1 MSATKLV
8 CTALAA
14 GLVISGTFASSASA
28 TSPERASACVFD
40 KHEPITVAPFAVD
53 FGMDWGSYSFSG
65 GAQLFVPAREGLTK
79 EWLAA
84 SVEHALASAHVVSTV
99 DGNNAKA
106 ICDMPRL
113 KDVHVGVVSGGNG
126 FWVQLISRDQ
136 QTSEALLKWARN
148 LLELRRKASLKTAA
162 R

>member
-8 CTALAA
+8 SATIAATLLLGGAFTA
-14 GLVISGTFASSASA
+14 SASA
-28 TSPERASACVFD
+28 NPARATSCVFD
-40 KHEPITVAPFAVD
+40 KHEPVHVVPFTVD
-53 FGMDWGSYSFSG
+53 SGMDWGSYSYMG

-84 SVEHALASAHVVSTV
+84 AVQHAVASAHVVSAGDT
-99 DGNNAKA
+99 KA
-106 ICDMPRL
+106 VCDLPKV

-126 FWVQLISRDQ
+126 FWVQLIGRDGR
-136 QTSEALLKWARN
+136 TSDALLKWAREFV
-148 LLELRRKASLKTAA
+148 ELRNKSGARAS

>member
-8 CTALAA
+8 SATLAVTLLLGGA
-14 GLVISGTFASSASA
+14 FTQSASA
-28 TSPERASACVFD
+28 SHPERASSCVFD
-40 KHEPITVAPFAVD
+40 KHEPVHVAPFTVD
-53 FGMDWGSYSFSG
+53 SGIDWGSYSFMG

-84 SVEHALASAHVVSTV
+84 AVQHAVASAHVATPG
-99 DGNNAKA
+99 DAKA
-106 ICDMPRL
+106 VCDLPKL

-126 FWVQLISRDQ
+126 FWVQLIGRDDR
-136 QTSEALLKWARN
+136 TSDALLKWARE
-148 LLELRRKASLKTAA
+148 LVELRKSERAS